1 MQPSFSLLMLVG
13 MGGWLG
19 TMARYLVVVNVGR
32 GSISFPVGTLVVNLI
47 GCFIIALVAGVA
59 EKTTLISPETR
70 LFLAT
75 GICGGF
81 TTFSALMYE
90 AGGLLEEGEFWYAG
104 IYVSASFIG
113 GLVALYLGFFIVN
126 KWV

>member
-19 TMARYLVVVNVGR
+19 TMARYLVVVNVSR
-32 GSISFPVGTLVVNLI
+32 GSISFPFGTLMVNLI
-47 GCFIIALVAGVA
+47 GCFIIALVAGFA

-90 AGGLLEEGEFWYAG
+90 AGMLLEEGEFWYAG
-104 IYVSASFIG
+104 IYVGVSFIG
-113 GLVALYLGFFIVN
+113 GLIALYLGFFIVN